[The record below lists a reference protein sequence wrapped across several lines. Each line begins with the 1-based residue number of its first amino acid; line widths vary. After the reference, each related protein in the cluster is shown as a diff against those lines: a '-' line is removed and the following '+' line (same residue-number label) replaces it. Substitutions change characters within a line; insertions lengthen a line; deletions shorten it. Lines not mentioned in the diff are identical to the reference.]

1 MLTPMPRPLRL
12 LLVEDSPSDA
22 ELLLRQLARE
32 GLEVEPTRVETRAE
46 MLAALGSGSWDIVVS
61 DYGLPQFSGLEAIV
75 TALAFDPDLPV
86 ILVSG
91 TVGEETAAAVMR
103 AGARDFILKDSL
115 ARLAMVLQRE
125 VKDAQLRRAQRR
137 EAHVMLKTQ
146 AIARAG
152 GWEWRLEG
160 NDLFVT
166 EGVLRLLE
174 APENYR
180 LTSEN
185 SVERLA
191 PGELSKVQEFLNS
204 TQDSLELDVRVKTF
218 TGKELT
224 VRVVARVERRND
236 AIWRMVGAILD
247 VTEHRQLEASV
258 RLNDRLAAM
267 GTIAAGVAHEINN
280 PLTHL
285 VASLPLVLDAVKKN
299 TSSSHEVE
307 MLEGCIEGAQR
318 IAAIVRDLKVFSRP
332 DESEAD
338 TEVAAVLTSVLN
350 LLNLEYRHRSAIHA
364 EVPNGLRVAAPSA
377 RLAQVLTNQIINA
390 VQAMPVDRSSAKNLI
405 KVVGSAERGTVTIE
419 VSDNG
424 SGMSAEVKS
433 RLFAPFFTTKPV
445 GEGTGLGLSVVRSII
460 TGLNGTIEVESAEG
474 LGTRFI
480 VKLPEGKRVAEPVL
494 APAPQASGRSLRLLL
509 VDDEPFLRRVTH
521 RLLQPHEVVE
531 ASSADEG
538 LSILARDQR
547 FDVILCD
554 LMMPGRSGTDFYRD
568 LSARS
573 PQLANRFLF
582 VSGGAVTAET
592 EAFLREVTPDRVV
605 LKPYTYVQLH
615 SAVER
620 VAAQQP

>member
-1 MLTPMPRPLRL
+1 
-12 LLVEDSPSDA
+12 
-22 ELLLRQLARE
+22 
-32 GLEVEPTRVETRAE
+32 
-46 MLAALGSGSWDIVVS
+46 
-61 DYGLPQFSGLEAIV
+61 
-75 TALAFDPDLPV
+75 
-86 ILVSG
+86 
-91 TVGEETAAAVMR
+91 
-103 AGARDFILKDSL
+103 
-115 ARLAMVLQRE
+115 
-125 VKDAQLRRAQRR
+125 
-137 EAHVMLKTQ
+137 
-146 AIARAG
+146 
-152 GWEWRLEG
+152 
-160 NDLFVT
+160 
-166 EGVLRLLE
+166 VLRLLE
-174 APENYR
+174 APENFK
-180 LTSEN
+180 LTAEN
-185 SVERLA
+185 SRDRLA
-191 PGELSKVQEFLNS
+191 PGELAKVQELLNS
-204 TQDSLELDVRVKTF
+204 SQDALELDVRMKTF

-224 VRVVARVERRND
+224 VRVVARVERRNNV
-236 AIWRMVGAILD
+236 IWRMVGAILD

-285 VASLPLVLDAVKKN
+285 VASLPLVLEAVKKH
-299 TSSSHEVE
+299 TSLPHEVE

-318 IAAIVRDLKVFSRP
+318 IAAIVRDLRVFSRP

-338 TEVAAVLTSVLN
+338 TEVGAVLTSVLN
-350 LLNLEYRHRSAIHA
+350 LLNLEYRHRSSIHS
-364 EVPNGLRVAAPSA
+364 EVPIGLKVAAPSA
-377 RLAQVLTNQIINA
+377 RLAQVLTNLIINA
-390 VQAMPVDRSSAKNLI
+390 VQAMPANRAPAQNLI

-424 SGMSAEVKS
+424 SGMSAEVKA

-460 TGLNGTIEVESAEG
+460 TGLNGSIEVESAEG

-480 VKLPEGKRVAEPVL
+480 VKLPEGKRAAEPVP
-494 APAPQASGRSLRLLL
+494 ATSAPQANARPLRLLL

-620 VAAQQP
+620 VAAQQH